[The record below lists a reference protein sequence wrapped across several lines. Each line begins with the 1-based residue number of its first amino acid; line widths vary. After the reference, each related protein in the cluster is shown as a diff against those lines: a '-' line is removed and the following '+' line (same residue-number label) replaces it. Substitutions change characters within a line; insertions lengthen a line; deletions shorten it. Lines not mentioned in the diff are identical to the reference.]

1 MSGTDYSCSERRTLK
16 AKDGLREA
24 CSKTREL
31 RLGWCFQSYP
41 IWQLLY
47 AAIAFATRS
56 PSQGHFVR
64 DLTHPRPCLSS
75 FHPSDSRIIH
85 NMDEDITFGSS
96 VWATPATAP
105 MTLSPRSHEDALLPS
120 HPPPASSTS
129 SEQNDQFEDFD
140 DFGSPADTP
149 QLTSAQDDDFGDFGD
164 FGDVQDSS
172 TVALE
177 DAGAFGGGFADDAGF
192 DEQVRMA
199 GPSTHRD
206 WEPLHLDPHNMP
218 SRSELEEQI
227 EEILSPLWADD
238 DLDEAF
244 TDEDIREVGGLSQIL
259 ITPER

>member
-1 MSGTDYSCSERRTLK
+1 
-16 AKDGLREA
+16 
-24 CSKTREL
+24 
-31 RLGWCFQSYP
+31 
-41 IWQLLY
+41 
-47 AAIAFATRS
+47 
-56 PSQGHFVR
+56 
-64 DLTHPRPCLSS
+64 
-75 FHPSDSRIIH
+75 
-85 NMDEDITFGSS
+85 MDEDITFGSS

-105 MTLSPRSHEDALLPS
+105 MTLSPRAHEDALPPL

-140 DFGSPADTP
+140 DFGPPADTT
-149 QLTSAQDDDFGDFGD
+149 QSTLAQDDDFGDFGD

-177 DAGAFGGGFADDAGF
+177 DGGAFGGGFADDVGF

-199 GPSTHRD
+199 GPSTYRD

-238 DLDEAF
+238 NPDEVF
-244 TDEDIREVGGLSQIL
+244 TDEDIREVGGINQIL
-259 ITPER
+259 ITPAR